1 MLSAVLAVALSGA
14 TVAVSDSRCNDI
26 RINRIQG
33 ELQNFADHPA
43 PAAQQ
48 NQRGVA
54 IVQAQSDA
62 EQEEVVLQGV
72 CPEGDFPPYA
82 ARLFAIDA
90 WGDLLVQRN
99 ITASG
104 GGPCPNAE
112 KAIMAASAASAWYK
126 LGEASQVTP
135 PPKLVATLLP
145 QVQALATEADLAL
158 PSFAE
163 ASAFWEQKYETAAKE
178 AIAACGAQTP
188 LPK

>member
-1 MLSAVLAVALSGA
+1 MLSALLAVALSSR

-26 RINRIQG
+26 QINRIQG
-33 ELQNFADHPA
+33 ELQNFADHSPS
-43 PAAQQ
+43 AAEQ
-48 NQRGVA
+48 NERGVA

-62 EQEEVVLQGV
+62 EQEQVVLQGV
-72 CPEGDFPPYA
+72 CPQGDFPPYA

-104 GGPCPNAE
+104 GGPCPDAE
-112 KAIMAASAASAWYK
+112 KPIMAASAASAWYK

-145 QVQALATEADLAL
+145 QVQGLATQAGVAL
-158 PSFAE
+158 PTFAE
-163 ASAFWEQKYETAAKE
+163 TSSYWEQKYEAAAKG
-178 AIAACGAQTP
+178 AIAACGTATP
-188 LPK
+188 LP